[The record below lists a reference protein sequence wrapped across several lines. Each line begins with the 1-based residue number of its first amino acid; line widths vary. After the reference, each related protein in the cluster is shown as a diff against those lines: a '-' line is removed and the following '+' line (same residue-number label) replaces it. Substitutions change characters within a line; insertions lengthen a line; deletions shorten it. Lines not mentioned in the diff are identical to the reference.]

1 MKRFLIWPA
10 VALAAA
16 AVVVA
21 AAVTAVESSTV
32 QLHVEKDFA
41 GNDNPE
47 VKKHFED
54 LRCCNIGATVVA
66 VAPVVD
72 WPAVSE

>member
-16 AVVVA
+16 VVVA
-21 AAVTAVESSTV
+21 AAVTAVENSTV
-32 QLHVEKDFA
+32 QLHVEKDFV
-41 GNDNPE
+41 GNDIPG
-47 VKKHFED
+47 VRKHFED
-54 LRCCNIGATVVA
+54 WHCCSIGVTVVA

>member
-10 VALAAA
+10 VLAA

-21 AAVTAVESSTV
+21 AAVTAVVSSTV
-32 QLHVEKDFA
+32 QLHVEKDFV
-41 GNDNPE
+41 GNDIPE
-47 VKKHFED
+47 VRRHSVGW
-54 LRCCNIGATVVA
+54 RCCNIGVKVVA

>member
-10 VALAAA
+10 VVLAA
-16 AVVVA
+16 VVA
-21 AAVTAVESSTV
+21 AAAETAENSTV
-32 QLHVEKDFA
+32 QLHVEKDFV
-41 GNDNPE
+41 GNDIPE
-47 VKKHFED
+47 VRKHFED
-54 LRCCNIGATVVA
+54 SRCCNIGVTVVA